1 MNSSSLSSKSA
12 RRHKCQQANKSWQ
25 PTLNRFFG
33 GKSVPVQTT
42 LTHFMKKLGGE
53 ENVLPI
59 ESIKD
64 ESVTSKNK
72 TAKNRPALEE
82 KGTTYKPRKSLSLK
96 KKKQFTFSSSV
107 ASSSY
112 IDTLTSSAQE
122 AVPPSQDDSEEDRQ
136 LLKGYSCTLDV
147 RPPPLSLD
155 DLEVWEESEK
165 KRSKQ
170 LSVMSPLRGL
180 KDASAA
186 AVPDT
191 PSSLPMA
198 PSFSPRCTPL
208 PFRKLLCQDICDT
221 VGSNVS
227 IPLFSPSP
235 RPVEVSKRD
244 GQAFRSG
251 DQADMSGDQMGG
263 PKSRKVLVFPEA
275 AASDHKGED
284 LNKPAS
290 HEKQNE
296 SVSSDFALAMDIIDS
311 HDQSALLDEI
321 LSSSLDGFGA
331 SCNLE
336 ASHVQEHGLNRYL
349 VLESVMQEY
358 PDLELRNKPEIMLRL
373 IKKEGNEERFCYL
386 RDCWVRMVILPGD
399 IVQVNSE
406 LDPQTGCYI
415 VDNHSSSSVIVN
427 PDLLVSGTTIATSTG
442 CLRKAVLSEL
452 FKGAGS
458 GPTEAM
464 TLGTLLHK
472 VFQQTLV
479 VARSGVKV
487 TADVVSHQVDQVVH
501 QLESLDQFYSLD
513 VSETTFAEKLLE
525 CVPSIVDWCDR
536 FLHDSP
542 LARRGEIP
550 FNGDEKLC
558 VCVSEVVDIEE
569 SIWSPR
575 YGLKG
580 KVDVTV
586 TLKDHRNGTRSA
598 TKRVPLELKTGKMYN
613 SRGSVEHRA
622 QVMLYSLM
630 LGDRHGCPV
639 PSGLLF
645 YIKACQ
651 SQEGVKTG
659 HMQGIPVLPHEMRG
673 LLLQRNNV
681 ARYLDNQERQVS
693 LPGMLKDRHVC
704 HSCPYL
710 QLCTLYHSSVER
722 GTSETSGLGDV
733 FDKSVSHLSP
743 SHLRFFE
750 HWLGLAQG
758 EQRHAAE
765 KGSKQPWASITQE
778 SKECV
783 LTNLIAERAE
793 GGKDRWWYQSFS
805 RKHRDGAI
813 GEVSISPN
821 ERIVVSL
828 QDGRGWAIAMG
839 YMKTI
844 TANQVEVT
852 IDRPVEP
859 GTVCRLD
866 VEGRHSIGGLLTNL
880 GRLFAADSERE
891 HLLRRL
897 IIDLVPPRFASEKI
911 FHDDGFNSL
920 FPHCASEGDVSLGNL
935 RKLWTSLNFDQKTAI
950 LKAVSAKDYAL
961 ILGMPGT
968 GKTTTISCL
977 VQVLAAQGRSVL
989 ITGYTHLAVDN
1000 ILIKLK
1006 QMGVDFLR
1014 LGSVSHVHPQLHPH
1028 TVTELTHGIT
1038 TVEKLEEFYQSNAVV
1053 ATTCLGTNHT
1063 VFSKR
1068 LFDYCIVDEASQ
1080 ITLLASLGP
1089 LFHSKVFILVG
1100 DHYQLPPLVQ
1110 SVQARD
1116 GGLGVSLFKRLS
1128 EHHPEALVYLVH
1140 QYRMNRDIMLLANT
1154 LVYNHRLMCGSL
1166 DVADAQL
1173 ALPYWEQF
1181 AIEGTWLYASICPSW
1196 PVVFLNTDQC
1206 GSEEECTGDHMLCNM
1221 YEARTVETIATSLV
1235 KAGLGADRLGVIT
1248 PYRYQQ
1254 NIIRKLLTANSALR
1268 DIEVNTVDKYQGR
1281 DKSCVIVSFVRSN
1294 GRGNVGALIPDWRR
1308 INVALTRAE
1317 HKLIMIGSLNT
1328 LRHAPLMGCLLQLLE
1343 DNRWITNM
1351 SASSGSR

>member
-1 MNSSSLSSKSA
+1 ML
-12 RRHKCQQANKSWQ
+12 
-25 PTLNRFFG
+25 
-33 GKSVPVQTT
+33 VY
-42 LTHFMKKLGGE
+42 MKKLGGE

-122 AVPPSQDDSEEDRQ
+122 AVPPPQDDSEEDRQ

-180 KDASAA
+180 KDASSAA

-296 SVSSDFALAMDIIDS
+296 ACDLVLLSCDITSESRDCPASLSDGNNKVHVQKVGDKLSVSSDFALAMDIIDS

-358 PDLELRNKPEIMLRL
+358 PDLELR
-373 IKKEGNEERFCYL
+373 
-386 RDCWVRMVILPGD
+386 VRMVILPGD

-525 CVPSIVDWCDR
+525 CVPSIVDW
-536 FLHDSP
+536 
-542 LARRGEIP
+542 
-550 FNGDEKLC
+550 
-558 VCVSEVVDIEE
+558 
-569 SIWSPR
+569 

-586 TLKDHRNGTRSA
+586 TLKVGVAQPCRSQCCALTNTFSFTQDHRNGTRSA

-778 SKECV
+778 
-783 LTNLIAERAE
+783 
-793 GGKDRWWYQSFS
+793 
-805 RKHRDGAI
+805 
-813 GEVSISPN
+813 
-821 ERIVVSL
+821 
-828 QDGRGWAIAMG
+828 
-839 YMKTI
+839 
-844 TANQVEVT
+844 
-852 IDRPVEP
+852 RPVEP